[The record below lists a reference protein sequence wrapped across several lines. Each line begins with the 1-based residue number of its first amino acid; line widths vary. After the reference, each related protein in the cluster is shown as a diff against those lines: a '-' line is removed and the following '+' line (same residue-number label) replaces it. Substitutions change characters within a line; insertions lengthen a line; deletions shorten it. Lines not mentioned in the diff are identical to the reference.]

1 MLLNT
6 EELLAL
12 INGDAEPDR
21 LADLLDRL
29 EHCPESAAALQVLV
43 SLRANREEALEALRL
58 AAETDATP
66 MPLRHRAARPGPPSP
81 GWAWATQGLR
91 LAASIALIA
100 VVGVWA
106 ATTFLIPAEATDS
119 RLLAITT
126 FVNNVVLGPANTV
139 TGDPEA
145 PQLTSSKIVIVDEAL
160 SALEAHDYNAALGLL
175 EGQPTDAEGKIPLFR
190 GMAEYFL
197 DNYEWA
203 LAEFEEVRELSTST
217 LTDSDSIIAHQAAW
231 YEANTLLKLD
241 RPMQAL
247 SALEDVRSQKNFA
260 FYREAEKTYETLRA
274 TLGLSRSNRRD

>member
-58 AAETDATP
+58 AAETDATS

-139 TGDPEA
+139 TGDPET
-145 PQLTSSKIVIVDEAL
+145 PQLTSSKIVIVDAL
-160 SALEAHDYNAALGLL
+160 GALEAHDYNVAKGLL

-197 DNYEWA
+197 DDNYEAA
-203 LAEFEEVRELSTST
+203 LAKFEEVRELSTST

-247 SALEDVRSQKNFA
+247 SALEDVRSQKNFP

-274 TLGLSRSNRRD
+274 TLGLSRSNRH

>member
-139 TGDPEA
+139 TGDPET
-145 PQLTSSKIVIVDEAL
+145 PQLTSSKIVIVDAL
-160 SALEAHDYNAALGLL
+160 GALEAHDYNVAKGLL

-197 DNYEWA
+197 DDYELA

-217 LTDSDSIIAHQAAW
+217 LTDNDSIIAHQAAW

-247 SALEDVRSQKNFA
+247 SALEDVRSQKNFP

-274 TLGLSRSNRRD
+274 TLGLSRSNRD

>member
-12 INGDAEPDR
+12 INGDAGPDR

-29 EHCPESAAALQVLV
+29 EHCPESAASLQVLV

-58 AAETDATP
+58 AAETDAP
-66 MPLRHRAARPGPPSP
+66 PVPLRHRPARPAPPSP

-100 VVGVWA
+100 VVSVWA
-106 ATTFLIPAEATDS
+106 ATTFLVPAEAADS

-126 FVNNVVLGPANTV
+126 FVNKVKWGPDNTV
-139 TGDPEA
+139 KGGPEA
-145 PQLTSSKIVIVDEAL
+145 PQLTSNRISIVEEAL
-160 SALEAHDYNAALGLL
+160 RALEAGDYADAKNLL
-175 EGQPTDAEGKIPLFR
+175 EGQPTDTEGKIPLFL

-197 DNYEWA
+197 DDYEAA
-203 LAEFEEVRELSTST
+203 LAKFEEVRELPTSPM
-217 LTDSDSIIAHQAAW
+217 TDTSIAHQAAW

-241 RPMQAL
+241 RPLQAL
-247 SALEDVRSQKNFA
+247 AALENVTLRENFP
-260 FYREAEKTYETLRA
+260 FSREAGETYETLRA
-274 TLGLSRSNRRD
+274 AQGLSRSNRD

>member
-139 TGDPEA
+139 TGDPET
-145 PQLTSSKIVIVDEAL
+145 PQLTSSKIVIVDAL
-160 SALEAHDYNAALGLL
+160 GALEAHDYNVAKGLL

-197 DNYEWA
+197 DDYELA

-217 LTDSDSIIAHQAAW
+217 LTDNDSIIAHQAAW

-247 SALEDVRSQKNFA
+247 SALEEVRSQKNFP

-274 TLGLSRSNRRD
+274 TLGLSRSNRH

>member
-145 PQLTSSKIVIVDEAL
+145 PQLTSSKIVIVDAL
-160 SALEAHDYNAALGLL
+160 GALEAHDYNVAKGLL

-197 DNYEWA
+197 DDYEAA
-203 LAEFEEVRELSTST
+203 LAKFEEVRELSTST
-217 LTDSDSIIAHQAAW
+217 LTDSDSIVAHQAAW

-247 SALEDVRSQKNFA
+247 SALEDVRSQKNFP

-274 TLGLSRSNRRD
+274 TLGLSRSNRH

>member
-106 ATTFLIPAEATDS
+106 ATTFLIPAEVTDS

-126 FVNNVVLGPANTV
+126 FVNNVALGPANTV

-145 PQLTSSKIVIVDEAL
+145 PQLTSSKIVIVDAL
-160 SALEAHDYNAALGLL
+160 GALEAHDYNVAKGLL

-197 DNYEWA
+197 DDYELA

-217 LTDSDSIIAHQAAW
+217 LTDNDSIIAHQAAW

-247 SALEDVRSQKNFA
+247 SALEEVRSQKNFP

-274 TLGLSRSNRRD
+274 TLGLSRSNRD

>member
-139 TGDPEA
+139 TGDPET
-145 PQLTSSKIVIVDEAL
+145 PQLTSSKIVIVDAL
-160 SALEAHDYNAALGLL
+160 GALEAHDYNVAKGLL

-197 DNYEWA
+197 DDYELA

-217 LTDSDSIIAHQAAW
+217 LTDNDSIIAHQAAW

-247 SALEDVRSQKNFA
+247 SALEDVRSQKNFP

-274 TLGLSRSNRRD
+274 TLGLSRSNRH